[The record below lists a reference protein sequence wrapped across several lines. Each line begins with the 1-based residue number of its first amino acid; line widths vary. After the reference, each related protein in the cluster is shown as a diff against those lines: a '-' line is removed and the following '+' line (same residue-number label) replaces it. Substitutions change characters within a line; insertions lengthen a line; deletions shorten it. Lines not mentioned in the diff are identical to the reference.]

1 MTNMYKYNGESIS
14 EEFVNEAFEQSG
26 LATVEE
32 YIASK
37 EGLEITSLDNNKD
50 PDPKKATG
58 AAQGVVVGPQIPQ
71 EITPGFMPQPAETPK
86 PTELESEDISLDSLE
101 IKDRKIPDS
110 IRQEVVGIYKNRSKQ
125 LKLTEFG
132 TFDYDDEK
140 SIANF
145 RNNSLS
151 DFVNNNKTINEKI
164 IPMAKKEVMGDFL
177 NYEKEAK
184 SKYNL
189 DDPKNITQENIDLYV
204 SDVSGYYNKILNS
217 KIEANPEFKNL
228 INDFNTVM
236 DQQGE
241 ASLKRFVKGK
251 DWEFGLRL
259 ADIAER
265 SPYLSENLVAAATK
279 AYTGLRGV
287 WNDFNRS
294 GQYGGVQ
301 LTTEKIKSLDTMSI
315 ELTS

>member
-1 MTNMYKYNGESIS
+1 MYTYKGVSYT
-14 EEFVNEAFEQSG
+14 EEEIKEAAKQSG
-26 LATVEE
+26 ITVQE
-32 YIASK
+32 YLDRLK
-37 EGLEITSLDNNKD
+37 EV
-50 PDPKKATG
+50 DPKPEDKQEFSSEDLLDPTTFQADAAAG
-58 AAQGVVVGPQIPQ
+58 ADVVS
-71 EITPGFMPQPAETPK
+71 QPMQAPD
-86 PTELESEDISLDSLE
+86 TELVSEDISLEPLE

-110 IRQEVVGIYKNRSKQ
+110 IRQEIIDIYKNRSKQ

-140 SIANF
+140 SIADF
-145 RNNSLS
+145 RDNSLS

-189 DDPKNITQENIDLYV
+189 DDPKNITQENIDSYV

-217 KIEANPEFKNL
+217 KIEANPEFKTL

-241 ASLKRFVKGK
+241 ASLKRFVKG
-251 DWEFGLRL
+251 
-259 ADIAER
+259 
-265 SPYLSENLVAAATK
+265 S
-279 AYTGLRGV
+279 
-287 WNDFNRS
+287 
-294 GQYGGVQ
+294 
-301 LTTEKIKSLDTMSI
+301 
-315 ELTS
+315 